1 MDKIVINNIEYI
13 FEEKTYNINKDMF
26 FKVNLVRFTKE
37 NKIIVLILLKSLVIK
52 FNDKEETFKEFDK
65 KLKIKDYLQNIEN
78 VQLINNISLD
88 INNKVYYNFITNS
101 DAVHT
106 ASETTN
112 IIKGK

>member
-37 NKIIVLILLKSLVIK
+37 NKIIVLILLKSLVIRI
-52 FNDKEETFKEFDK
+52 NDKEENYNDFSK

-78 VQLINNISLD
+78 VKLINNISLD
-88 INNKVYYNFITNS
+88 LNNKLYYNFI
-101 DAVHT
+101 
-106 ASETTN
+106 E
-112 IIKGK
+112 

>member
-37 NKIIVLILLKSLVIK
+37 NKIIVLILLKSLVIRI
-52 FNDKEETFKEFDK
+52 NDKEENYNDFSK

-78 VQLINNISLD
+78 VKLINNISLD
-88 INNKVYYNFITNS
+88 LNNKLYHNFI
-101 DAVHT
+101 
-106 ASETTN
+106 E
-112 IIKGK
+112 

>member
-1 MDKIVINNIEYI
+1 MNSITIKNIRYN
-13 FEEKTYNINKDMF
+13 FEEKTYRINNNMS
-26 FKVNLVRFTKE
+26 FKINLVRFEEDSKV
-37 NKIIVLILLKSLVIK
+37 IVLTLLKSLVIK

-112 IIKGK
+112 IIKER